1 MVGDNPAVPKIA
13 MVLAAGLGT
22 RMRNLTETQ
31 PKPLVKVLGK
41 ALLDHVLDRL
51 VEAGVRTAVVNVHH
65 FAEAL
70 ETHLKERKQPR
81 IVLSDERAGLLGTG
95 GGIARALPL
104 IGAEPF
110 FIVNVD
116 SIWLEGAVPN
126 LVRLARAYEGER
138 MDAMLLVAATANSLG
153 YDGRGDFNLDAEGRL
168 EPRAEQQT
176 APFVYT
182 GAALLSPRLFANAP
196 AGAFPLTRL
205 FATARQAGCL
215 HGLRLEGTFLHV
227 GTPEAIAAAEQAIRR
242 ATV

>member
-1 MVGDNPAVPKIA
+1 MASDNPAVPKTA

-65 FAEAL
+65 FADAL

-81 IVLSDERAGLLGTG
+81 IVLSDERGGLLGTG

-104 IGAEPF
+104 IGAGPF
-110 FIVNVD
+110 FIVNAD
-116 SIWLEGAVPN
+116 SIWLEGVAPN
-126 LVRLARAYEGER
+126 LERLARAYDEKR
-138 MDAMLLVAATANSLG
+138 MDALLLVAATATSLG
-153 YDGRGDFNLDAEGRL
+153 YDGRGDFNLDPEGRL
-168 EPRAEQQT
+168 QPRAEQEM

-182 GAALLSPRLFANAP
+182 GAALLSLRLFAHGP
-196 AGAFPLTRL
+196 TGAFPLTRL
-205 FATARQAGCL
+205 FQTAQQAGRL
-215 HGLRLEGTFLHV
+215 YGLRLEGTFLHV
-227 GTPEAIAAAEQAIRR
+227 GTPEAVVAAEQAIRR
-242 ATV
+242 ATA